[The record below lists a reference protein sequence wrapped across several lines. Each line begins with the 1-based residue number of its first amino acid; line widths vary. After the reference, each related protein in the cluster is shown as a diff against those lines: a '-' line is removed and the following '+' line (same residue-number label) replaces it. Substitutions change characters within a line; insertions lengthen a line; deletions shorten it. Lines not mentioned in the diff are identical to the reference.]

1 MKMNEN
7 NIDVIL
13 GKLLDE
19 ESTKLSEITKTD
31 VKISWQ
37 KLNIDGVITPLAL
50 NMLPCIQIY
59 CKDATNLEGGYS
71 FIFSLETVGVLL
83 QSYLEIIPETFELDE
98 LCTNLLIEL
107 FTRVNTDMQRSISQI
122 LKKDYHFTVIKIF
135 QFESETDLKDGVKA
149 SATAH
154 VVECKLGIRDEKFDC
169 LFVADQAILENCIEL
184 NQKSDVIENATT
196 MKAQKVAFPTFAK
209 QDVSH
214 QALVNKNME
223 LLMNIPLSVTVEI
236 GSAKRKIKDILKLG
250 AGSVIELEKQAGDPV
265 DILVNGQ
272 MIARG
277 DVVVIDDS
285 FGVRIN
291 EILGVAD
298 LLTTL
303 ESEK

>member
-1 MKMNEN
+1 MKKNEN
-7 NIDVIL
+7 NIDTIL
-13 GKLLDE
+13 GRLLDE

-107 FTRVNTDMQRSISQI
+107 FTRVNTDMQRKISQI
-122 LKKDYHFTVIKIF
+122 LKKDYHFTVIKIY
-135 QFESETDLKDGVKA
+135 QFESETDLRDGIKA
-149 SATAH
+149 SPTAH
-154 VVECKLGIRDEKFDC
+154 VVECKLAVRDLKYDC

-184 NQKSDVIENATT
+184 NQASDVIENTST
-196 MKAQKVAFPTFAK
+196 LKAQKVAFPTFAK

-214 QALVNKNME
+214 TALVNKNME
-223 LLMNIPLSVTVEI
+223 LLMNIPLAVTVEI

-250 AGSVIELEKQAGDPV
+250 AGSIIELEKQAGDPV